1 VRFGEKPPAGWTR
14 INDSMF
20 RVLQH
25 SEEAKGMVLRGEYH
39 MPPEAARVLNNYL
52 APGLRGN
59 PLYDAFRGAGN
70 MLNQSQ
76 LGFSAFH
83 AMFADLEQ
91 RIKAAVIVPYDLDLC
106 KEFGRVKLSLAAG
119 RNVPANDLWIA
130 ACAIRHSIPLVT
142 HNAKDFA
149 GIPRLTV
156 ISESPRPAQARS
168 GDLFKR

>member
-119 RNVPANDLWIA
+119 RNVPANDL
-130 ACAIRHSIPLVT
+130 
-142 HNAKDFA
+142 
-149 GIPRLTV
+149 
-156 ISESPRPAQARS
+156 
-168 GDLFKR
+168 